1 MVSEEFVLETIKKCN
16 EEGRTKTLAEFL
28 DEVFRGKF
36 VEIYLSDSYEEVSTE
51 QISQNYPAVFCGKV
65 IGAYRECLVIDSVFI
80 DKGHRM
86 QLGNLMFLSERAI
99 KAVNAIDGR
108 GVMEDMFLRSK
119 ESLIIKDVFI
129 DGKPTPSADRNK
141 PELRVHTNGMKK

>member
-1 MVSEEFVLETIKKCN
+1 MVSEEIVLETIKKCN
-16 EEGRTKTLAEFL
+16 EEGRTKSFAEFL
-28 DEVFRGKF
+28 AEMFHGKF

-65 IGAYRECLVIDSVFI
+65 VAAYRECLVINSVFI
-80 DKGHRM
+80 DKGHKM

-119 ESLIIKDVFI
+119 ESLIIKDHFI
-129 DGKPTPSADRNK
+129 DGKPLPVSLPHHSNYN
-141 PELRVHTNGMKK
+141 VKK